1 MLLLNKPTLYM
12 TASWLAIESVLEV
25 QLILRLV
32 CDASGGWMGS
42 GVGQQG

>member
-1 MLLLNKPTLYM
+1 M

-32 CDASGGWMGS
+32 CDAAGEWMGS